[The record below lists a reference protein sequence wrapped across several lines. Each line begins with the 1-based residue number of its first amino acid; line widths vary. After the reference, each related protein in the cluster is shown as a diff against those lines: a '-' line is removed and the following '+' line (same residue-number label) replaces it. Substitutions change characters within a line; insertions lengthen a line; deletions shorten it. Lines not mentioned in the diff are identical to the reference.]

1 IAANKGLYITS
12 QTEPKAQSKQ
22 LDMQGAITQ
31 LENALSIAKA
41 LQNAATSSEAH
52 GADTDSQEQLKA
64 TLTQLAQSGIL
75 AYAQEGI
82 ALTSPENIQL
92 STSNSVSVTSENQTD
107 INALKNITVSSGE
120 SIGLFA
126 HKSGMKVFAN
136 QGDVEMQAQNANLNM
151 VAKQD
156 IKIDSVDGS
165 VDLSAAKEITLM
177 CGGSYIK
184 ISSAGIE
191 LGTADNVYIKSN
203 ALQKMGPKT
212 IRVDPLALPYLI
224 GNYAI
229 KFICKDETGKIYANG
244 PYIATLPD
252 GRKVQGR
259 TDKNGY
265 TKAFYTQ
272 NENET
277 VTLEFI

>member
-1 IAANKGLYITS
+1 
-12 QTEPKAQSKQ
+12 
-22 LDMQGAITQ
+22 
-31 LENALSIAKA
+31 
-41 LQNAATSSEAH
+41 
-52 GADTDSQEQLKA
+52 
-64 TLTQLAQSGIL
+64 IL

-126 HKSGMKVFAN
+126 HKSGMKIFAN
-136 QGDVEMQAQNANLNM
+136 QGDVDMQAQNANLNM
-151 VAKQD
+151 AAKQD

-165 VDLSAAKEITLM
+165 VDWSAAKEITLM

-203 ALQKMGPKT
+203 AMQKMGPASEQINPK
-212 IRVDPLALPYLI
+212 LPSGCEISIQEASNLQK
-224 GNYAI
+224 GN
-229 KFICKDETGKIYANG
+229 
-244 PYIATLPD
+244 
-252 GRKVQGR
+252 
-259 TDKNGY
+259 
-265 TKAFYTQ
+265 
-272 NENET
+272 
-277 VTLEFI
+277 VTLG